1 MDSKTPQISSA
12 KVVATGF
19 SSVELSVGRLS
30 SGAISSDLEV
40 SGDSVACEYGLR
52 VVAIGGGTGLS
63 TLLKGLKRFAVSPAE
78 IVAAKG
84 DTPVIRD
91 LCAVVTVSDDG
102 GSSGR
107 LRKELNMLPPGDIR
121 NCIVALSEDEALLS
135 RLFRHRFEKGSGLE
149 GHSFG
154 NLFLAALTSLTGD
167 FSEAVRLS
175 SEILVT
181 RGHIYPATTS
191 NIELEALMEDGSRVR
206 GETNITASK
215 VRIREL
221 FLVPPDVEPMPQTM
235 EAIAQADIITIGP
248 GSLFTSLIPNL
259 LVHGIAQAI
268 VHSSAIKVYVCNLMT
283 QANESLGL
291 TAADHIRALNRH
303 AQEQIFDYA
312 LLNRVPVSEELKAK
326 YALEGAC
333 QIVNDLSEIE
343 ALGVIPVLGEYLEE
357 GDVARHSTSRVAHD
371 VLQLANL
378 HLRGGKKNSPA
389 TTSK

>member
-1 MDSKTPQISSA
+1 METKTAASPP
-12 KVVATGF
+12 
-19 SSVELSVGRLS
+19 
-30 SGAISSDLEV
+30 LEKTAR
-40 SGDSVACEYGLR
+40 DRGLR

-63 TLLKGLKRFAVSPAE
+63 TLLKGLKRFVPSPTE
-78 IVAAKG
+78 ISAPS
-84 DTPVIRD
+84 TSPVIRD

-135 RLFRHRFEKGSGLE
+135 QLFRHRFEKGSGLE

-154 NLFLAALTSLTGD
+154 NLFLAALTSLTSD

-191 NIELEALMEDGSRVR
+191 SIELEALMEDGTRVR
-206 GETNITASK
+206 GETNIKASK
-215 VRIREL
+215 GRIREL
-221 FLVPPDVEPMPQTM
+221 FLVPPDVGPMPQTL
-235 EAIAQADIITIGP
+235 EAIAHADMITIGP

-259 LVHGIAQAI
+259 LVRGIAQAI
-268 VHSSAIKVYVCNLMT
+268 VESPATKVYICNLMT

-303 AQEQIFDYA
+303 AHKQIFDFA
-312 LLNRVPVSEELKAK
+312 LINRIPASDELKAK
-326 YALEGAC
+326 YASEGSC
-333 QIVNDLSEIE
+333 QIVNDLDAVE
-343 ALGVIPVLGEYLEE
+343 ALGVVPVLGDYLDE
-357 GDVARHSTSRVAHD
+357 GGVARHNTERVARD
-371 VLQLANL
+371 LMQLVTHRPQREA
-378 HLRGGKKNSPA
+378 
-389 TTSK
+389 

>member
-1 MDSKTPQISSA
+1 MQPKSTEVLP
-12 KVVATGF
+12 
-19 SSVELSVGRLS
+19 VEKIARERAV
-30 SGAISSDLEV
+30 
-40 SGDSVACEYGLR
+40 R

-63 TLLKGLKRFAVSPAE
+63 TLLKGLKQFVLWPAE
-78 IVAAKG
+78 PPAAHAG
-84 DTPVIRD
+84 LVMIRD

-135 RLFRHRFEKGSGLE
+135 RLFRHRFDKGSGLE

-154 NLFLAALTSLTGD
+154 NLFLAALTDLTSD

-175 SEILVT
+175 SEILLT

-191 NIELEALMEDGSRVR
+191 NVELEALMEDGTRVR
-206 GETNITASK
+206 GETKITASK
-215 VRIREL
+215 GRIREL
-221 FLVPPDVEPMPQTM
+221 FLVPPSVGPMPQTL
-235 EAIAQADIITIGP
+235 EAIANADVITVGP

-259 LVHGIAQAI
+259 LVRGISEAI
-268 VHSSAIKVYVCNLMT
+268 VASPATKVYICNLMT

-312 LLNRVPVSEELKAK
+312 LINRAPASAELEAK
-326 YALEGAC
+326 YATEGAC
-333 QIVNDLSEIE
+333 QIVNDLDAVEE
-343 ALGVIPVLGEYLEE
+343 LGVVPILGDYLEE
-357 GDVARHSTSRVAHD
+357 AGVARHNNTRVARD
-371 VLQLANL
+371 LLELAGQQTRPDPL
-378 HLRGGKKNSPA
+378 
-389 TTSK
+389 